1 MKLRFILLFL
11 SMFTILNGQNTEPK
25 FGKIEDSDLAMVRY
39 DKDTTAGALMLFD
52 YGNCNFVLSNDNS
65 FQFEFSRHCQV
76 KIFKKSSFSL
86 GDMSIRIYK
95 GVRGK
100 ESLLGLKAVT
110 YNLVDGKQV
119 KTKLDNDKIYKA
131 EGKNYTDYNF
141 AFPEIKEGSVI
152 ELSYTINS
160 DFLYN
165 LRGWTFQYS
174 IPARYS
180 QFSYSIPEY
189 YDYRQTSKGYLTFDV
204 SQKSTK
210 QLMFTVTSER
220 DSYGAFG
227 NREPTR
233 SSQTIHA
240 TANNTVLA
248 VKDVPPFISEPNID
262 CDENYIQSLEFELS
276 SVQFPNSMR
285 QNYVQSWESV
295 NTEMKTDDDF
305 GKLLGSNGF
314 VKDTVAALCIGKTTD
329 LERAKSIY
337 YNVQSRMKW
346 NNNYRIWASNGLRKP
361 YSDGVGSSAEINLL
375 LVTMLR
381 TAGLKANPVMFST
394 RANGVANTYF
404 PTISKFNSVLTALEI
419 DGMTILL
426 DPVSKY
432 CQFGVLPAA
441 DINGR
446 GRVVNE
452 VSGDW
457 VDLIPVEKF
466 KQNRVYNLT
475 ISPEGKFTG
484 NIIETFDGYA
494 GVVRRN
500 SIISEKSLDDYFRK
514 LQENNNGLVINKFSV
529 ENLYTINKPLTDT
542 LNVEISDNAEMIGDK
557 ILFNPLL
564 FEKITRNFYTL
575 EERKYPVNYNYPV
588 SESIVLNYELPAG
601 YKVESMPGSALV
613 KMPDNTIVFVYQAK
627 YADNKLTIEFKRE
640 IYKILF
646 LQDDYQKLK
655 ELYNQLVK
663 KHSEQVILKKSI

>member
-1 MKLRFILLFL
+1 
-11 SMFTILNGQNTEPK
+11 MFSILNGQNSEPK
-25 FGKIEDSDLAMVRY
+25 FGKIEDSDLSMVRY
-39 DKDTTAGALMLFD
+39 DKDTTAGALVLFD
-52 YGNCNFVLSNDNS
+52 YGTCNFVLSPENS
-65 FQFEFSRHCQV
+65 FQFEFSRHCEV

-100 ESLLGLKAVT
+100 EILLGLKAVT
-110 YNLVDGKQV
+110 YNLVDGKMV

-141 AFPEIKEGSVI
+141 AFPEIKEGSII

-160 DFLYN
+160 DFIYN

-189 YDYRQTSKGYLTFDV
+189 FDYRQTSKGYLSFDV

-210 QLMFTVTSER
+210 QLMYTIRSEDVSTST
-220 DSYGAFG
+220 FG

-233 SSQTIHA
+233 QSQTIHA
-240 TANNTVLA
+240 SANNTVLA

-295 NTEMKTDDDF
+295 NTEMKTDEDF

-329 LERAKSIY
+329 LEKAKSIY
-337 YNVQSRMKW
+337 YNVQGRMKW

-361 YSDGVGSSAEINLL
+361 YTDGVGSSADINLL

-394 RANGVANTYF
+394 RSNGVANTYF
-404 PTISKFNSVLTALEI
+404 PTISKFNSVLTSLEI

-432 CQFGVLPAA
+432 CKFGVLPAA

-514 LQENNNGLVINKFSV
+514 LQENNSGLVINKFSV

-564 FEKITRNFYTL
+564 FEKITKNFYTL

-588 SESIVLNYELPAG
+588 SESMVLNYELPAG

-613 KMPDNTIVFVYQAK
+613 KMPDNTIVFTYQAK
-627 YADNKLTIEFKRE
+627 YADNKLTVEFKRE
-640 IYKILF
+640 ISKILF